1 MLIYNRNGR
10 PESHRDFYSRSE
22 LLDLVRQMQLRHTV
36 DLSGLAILGATDVAL
51 DTQSLPDLVPH
62 VGTLAELW
70 AEWNKESS
78 VSHEYREM
86 LRELDSDVKCL
97 TIVPIFASESSFIE
111 FDIRLMFVDGSAWT
125 FPRDRDFDSWWDFT
139 VATE

>member
-1 MLIYNRNGR
+1 MLIYQRNGR
-10 PESHRDFYSRSE
+10 ADSHRDFYSRAE
-22 LLDLVRQMQLRHTV
+22 LFDLVRQIQLRHTV
-36 DLSGLAILGATDVAL
+36 DLSGLTVLGATDATL
-51 DTQSLPDLVPH
+51 DTQSLPDLVSH

-70 AEWNKESS
+70 AEWHKESE